1 MKKQVGWGLLCL
13 TLLLSSCA
21 VPREIETEAPVMTN
35 IVPTSERT
43 AVPISPEF
51 DFACDAVFFGDSIT
65 ADGNFDE
72 LFPTLRIVNL
82 GVYGDT
88 LEDLLARVGEVRQ
101 ANPER
106 IFLLG
111 GINCLRPDNGDLCLE
126 QYANLLDALQN
137 ACPKA
142 LICVQS
148 VLPVA
153 AEIDRDGLENVA
165 VREFNAALTSLAK
178 ERGCFF
184 ADLYAAY
191 EKNGALNPGLTRD
204 GLHLNFN
211 AYGPWAD
218 IVRPILTVPHD
229 D

>member
-1 MKKQVGWGLLCL
+1 M
-13 TLLLSSCA
+13 TSMNP
-21 VPREIETEAPVMTN
+21 VPQSMA
-35 IVPTSERT
+35 
-43 AVPISPEF
+43 ASPLPAS

-88 LEDLLARVGEVRQ
+88 LEDLLSRVSEVQ
-101 ANPER
+101 KADPET

-111 GINCLRPDNGDLCLE
+111 GINCLRPDNGELCLE
-126 QYANLLDALQN
+126 QYENLLDALQN
-137 ACPKA
+137 ACPQA
-142 LICVQS
+142 EICVQS

-153 AEIDRDGLENVA
+153 ASIDRDGRENDA
-165 VREFNAALTSLAK
+165 VRSFNNALSTLAK
-178 ERGCFF
+178 KKGCQF

-191 EKNGALNPGLTRD
+191 ETNGALNPALTRD

-211 AYGPWAD
+211 AYGPWAET
-218 IVRPILTVPHD
+218 VRQFLTD
-229 D
+229 SRYN